1 MENEIYDRKED
12 GMAGEMVDEKDNG
25 EDNIMLKIMED
36 GVGSGINGRVSR
48 QLTYVQTYA
57 LHSSLK

>member
-25 EDNIMLKIMED
+25 EDNKMLKIMED

-48 QLTYVQTYA
+48 QLTYVHTYA

>member
-12 GMAGEMVDEKDNG
+12 GMAGEIMDEKDNG

-48 QLTYVQTYA
+48 
-57 LHSSLK
+57 